1 MGRPCIGNVEPP
13 PNRKSS
19 VMSSVSDD
27 IAFLA
32 IAILAAETIVEDE
45 PVRKKRKSPTIWER
59 PWLAHRSDPTCE
71 NVYTLML
78 RLREVSTLYYMLQEV
93 TLTHVL
99 LIKQAFMR
107 KYKFKLY

>member
-1 MGRPCIGNVEPP
+1 
-13 PNRKSS
+13 
-19 VMSSVSDD
+19 MSSVSDD

-59 PWLAHRSDPTCE
+59 PWLATCE